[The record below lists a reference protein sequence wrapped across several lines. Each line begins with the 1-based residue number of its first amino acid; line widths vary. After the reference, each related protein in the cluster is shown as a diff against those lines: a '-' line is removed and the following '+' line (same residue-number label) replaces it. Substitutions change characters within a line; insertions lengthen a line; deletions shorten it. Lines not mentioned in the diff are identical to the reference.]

1 MSRYDNLI
9 ADIAAVI
16 KNNTTQAI
24 TGQVL
29 QDVLV
34 QIVQD
39 IRDWKVEQEDGKGL
53 SANDLTDALLAK
65 LNSAIQPEALAT
77 AITNAVADY
86 VAKADIV
93 QGTGTG
99 VDKVMSQKGATDN
112 FVSKTEGNSSELVEA
127 SAVQALAARLEAL
140 ENAYANVLR
149 ENIAVNFL
157 NVGREFNLGGNR
169 IIIDPNGDITV
180 IGNLHVTGQ
189 IINP

>member
-53 SANDLTDALLAK
+53 SANDLTNALLAK
-65 LNSAIQPEALAT
+65 LNSAIQPEVLAT
-77 AITNAVADY
+77 AIANAVADY

-99 VDKVMSQKGATDN
+99 VDKVMSQKAATDA
-112 FVSKTEGNSSELVEA
+112 FVDKADANKTEL
-127 SAVQALAARLEAL
+127 SAANEMAALEARVETL
-140 ENAYANVLR
+140 ESK
-149 ENIAVNFL
+149 FL
-157 NVGREFNLGGNR
+157 NLQLQVATVQFMNVGRELNAGGIR
-169 IIIDPNGDITV
+169 ITV
-180 IGNLHVTGQ
+180 DDDGALLIQGDLHVAGQ

>member
-39 IRDWKVEQEDGKGL
+39 IRDWKVEQVDGKGL
-53 SANDLTDALLAK
+53 STNDLTDALLEK
-65 LNSAIQPEALAT
+65 LNSAIQPLALAE
-77 AITNAVADY
+77 AIADAVADY

-93 QGTGTG
+93 QVTGTG
-99 VDKVMSQKGATDN
+99 VDKVMSQKGATDA
-112 FVSKTEGNSSELVEA
+112 FVSKAEGNSSELVEA
-127 SAVQALAARLEAL
+127 SAVQSLASRLEAL
-140 ENAYANVLR
+140 ENAYANVMR

-157 NVGREFNLGGNR
+157 NVGKELNLGGNR
-169 IIIDPNGDITV
+169 IGIDDAGRIMV
-180 IGNLHVTGQ
+180 IGDLHVTGQ

>member
-77 AITNAVADY
+77 AIANAVADY

-99 VDKVMSQKGATDN
+99 DDKVMSQKAATDA
-112 FVSKTEGNSSELVEA
+112 FVDKADANKTELVDA
-127 SAVQALAARLEAL
+127 SALQSLASRLEAL
-140 ENAYANVLR
+140 ENAYANVMR
-149 ENIAVNFL
+149 ENAVVNYL
-157 NVGREFNLGGNR
+157 NVGKELNVGGNR
-169 IIIDPNGDITV
+169 IVLDENGNITV
-180 IGNLHVTGQ
+180 DNLHVTGQ

>member
-65 LNSAIQPEALAT
+65 LNSAIQPLALAT
-77 AITNAVADY
+77 AIADAVADY

-112 FVSKTEGNSSELVEA
+112 FVGKADANKTELT
-127 SAVQALAARLEAL
+127 AANEMAALEARVETL
-140 ENAYANVLR
+140 ESKFFNLQLQVATVQ
-149 ENIAVNFL
+149 FM
-157 NVGREFNLGGNR
+157 NVGRELNAGGIR
-169 IIIDPNGDITV
+169 ITV
-180 IGNLHVTGQ
+180 DDDGALLIQGDLHVAGQ